1 MIVHDRTRL
10 IDRLTYPL
18 CNAVAAFAAALLV
31 PDAAAYVF
39 FY

>member
-18 CNAVAAFAAALLV
+18 SNAAAACAAALLA
-31 PDAAAYVF
+31 PDVAAYVF